1 MLIAD
6 YVFGWKECF
15 LYENIYNNEPPGI
28 ILGFTV
34 LEPDKRIQIKV

>member
-6 YVFGWKECF
+6 YCF
-15 LYENIYNNEPPGI
+15 RLRRIIFYENIQNNEPPGI